1 MSGPNEN
8 KPGKK
13 KHGKGSRKAKPS
25 LNQKPDQVLDEKP
38 EPVQSHKLE
47 QLASHQPEPLASHE
61 PEQLVSHEPEPL
73 QSHEPEQLASHE
85 PEPLQSHEPEQLVSH
100 EPEPLQSHEPEQL
113 ASHEPEPLQS
123 HEPEPVQ
130 SAKPEPVLSAK
141 PEPCRDGNKQADPA
155 VASGNAL
162 SVDFQTLATAYGNYT
177 KKSFEQ
183 TQAFVEKLSGVRSL
197 DKAVEIQTEFA
208 KQAYETFV
216 TESQKIR
223 ELYRGLAKQNLR
235 PFEGI
240 AAKKTPT
247 SH

>member
-1 MSGPNEN
+1 MEIRKMSGPNEN

-25 LNQKPDQVLDEKP
+25 QNQKPDQMPEEKP
-38 EPVQSHKLE
+38 VPLQSHKLE
-47 QLASHQPEPLASHE
+47 QLASPEPE
-61 PEQLVSHEPEPL
+61 PSQSHEPEPL
-73 QSHEPEQLASHE
+73 QSREPDPLQSHE
-85 PEPLQSHEPEQLVSH
+85 PEPLQSP
-100 EPEPLQSHEPEQL
+100 EPEPLRS
-113 ASHEPEPLQS
+113 PEPLQLRS
-123 HEPEPVQ
+123 EKQ
-130 SAKPEPVLSAK
+130 
-141 PEPCRDGNKQADPA
+141 EPCQDGDKQADPA
-155 VASGNAL
+155 VASENAV

-223 ELYRGLAKQNLR
+223 ELYRGLAQKNLK
-235 PFEGI
+235 PFEGLV
-240 AAKKTPT
+240 AKKTPT

>member
-1 MSGPNEN
+1 MSGPNEK

-13 KHGKGSRKAKPS
+13 KLGKGSRKAKPS
-25 LNQKPDQVLDEKP
+25 QNQKPDQMPDEKP
-38 EPVQSHKLE
+38 EPLQSHKLE
-47 QLASHQPEPLASHE
+47 QLASN
-61 PEQLVSHEPEPL
+61 EPEPL
-73 QSHEPEQLASHE
+73 QSHEPERLASHE
-85 PEPLQSHEPEQLVSH
+85 PEPLQSPEPEQL
-100 EPEPLQSHEPEQL
+100 
-113 ASHEPEPLQS
+113 
-123 HEPEPVQ
+123 Q
-130 SAKPEPVLSAK
+130 SAKPEPCQA
-141 PEPCRDGNKQADPA
+141 GNKQADPA
-155 VASGNAL
+155 IASGNAL

-240 AAKKTPT
+240 VAKKTPT

>member
-1 MSGPNEN
+1 MEIRKMSGPNEN

-25 LNQKPDQVLDEKP
+25 QNQKPDQVLDEKP
-38 EPVQSHKLE
+38 EPLQSHKLE
-47 QLASHQPEPLASHE
+47 QLASP
-61 PEQLVSHEPEPL
+61 EPEPL
-73 QSHEPEQLASHE
+73 QSHQPEQLQSPE
-85 PEPLQSHEPEQLVSH
+85 PEPLQSHQPEPLPNL
-100 EPEPLQSHEPEQL
+100 EPEPLQRLEPERLRSEKQ
-113 ASHEPEPLQS
+113 
-123 HEPEPVQ
+123 
-130 SAKPEPVLSAK
+130 
-141 PEPCRDGNKQADPA
+141 EPCQDGNKHADPA
-155 VASGNAL
+155 VASEPPL

-223 ELYRGLAKQNLR
+223 ELYRGLAKQNLK
-235 PFEGI
+235 PFEGVV
-240 AAKKTPT
+240 AKKTPT

>member
-1 MSGPNEN
+1 MEIRKMSGPNEN

-25 LNQKPDQVLDEKP
+25 QNQKPDQMPDEKP

-47 QLASHQPEPLASHE
+47 QLASHEPEPPQSSE
-61 PEQLVSHEPEPL
+61 PEQPQIEK
-73 QSHEPEQLASHE
+73 Q
-85 PEPLQSHEPEQLVSH
+85 
-100 EPEPLQSHEPEQL
+100 
-113 ASHEPEPLQS
+113 
-123 HEPEPVQ
+123 
-130 SAKPEPVLSAK
+130 
-141 PEPCRDGNKQADPA
+141 EPCQDGNKQFDPG
-155 VASGNAL
+155 VASEPPL

-235 PFEGI
+235 PFEGSV
-240 AAKKTPT
+240 AKKTPT

>member
-1 MSGPNEN
+1 MEIRKMSGPNEN
-8 KPGKK
+8 KPGKKK

-25 LNQKPDQVLDEKP
+25 QNQKPDQMLDEKP

-47 QLASHQPEPLASHE
+47 QLASH
-61 PEQLVSHEPEPL
+61 EPEPL
-73 QSHEPEQLASHE
+73 QSHQ
-85 PEPLQSHEPEQLVSH
+85 PEPLQSRQPEQLQSA
-100 EPEPLQSHEPEQL
+100 EPETQQSPEPAPLRSHQPEQRQ
-113 ASHEPEPLQS
+113 SPRPEQPQV
-123 HEPEPVQ
+123 E
-130 SAKPEPVLSAK
+130 K
-141 PEPCRDGNKQADPA
+141 PEPCRDGNKQFDPA
-155 VASGNAL
+155 VASEDAP

-240 AAKKTPT
+240 AAKKNPT

>member
-25 LNQKPDQVLDEKP
+25 LNQKPDQMLDEKP

-47 QLASHQPEPLASHE
+47 QLASHELEPLQSPEPEPLQSHQPEPL
-61 PEQLVSHEPEPL
+61 QNHEPEPL
-73 QSHEPEQLASHE
+73 QSRWPEQL
-85 PEPLQSHEPEQLVSH
+85 QSP
-100 EPEPLQSHEPEQL
+100 
-113 ASHEPEPLQS
+113 
-123 HEPEPVQ
+123 
-130 SAKPEPVLSAK
+130 KPQQPQVEK
-141 PEPCRDGNKQADPA
+141 PEPCRDGNKQFDPA
-155 VASGNAL
+155 VASETAH

-235 PFEGI
+235 PFEGMV
-240 AAKKTPT
+240 AKKTPT

>member
-1 MSGPNEN
+1 MEIRKMSGPNEN

-25 LNQKPDQVLDEKP
+25 LNQKPDQMLDEKS

-47 QLASHQPEPLASHE
+47 QLASHEPEPLVSHAPEPLQSHE
-61 PEQLVSHEPEPL
+61 PEQLVSHAPEPL
-73 QSHEPEQLASHE
+73 QSHEPEQLASHAREPLQSPE
-85 PEPLQSHEPEQLVSH
+85 PEPLQSP
-100 EPEPLQSHEPEQL
+100 EPEPLR
-113 ASHEPEPLQS
+113 
-123 HEPEPVQ
+123 
-130 SAKPEPVLSAK
+130 SAKPEPVQSVKA
-141 PEPCRDGNKQADPA
+141 EPCRDGNKQADPA
-155 VASGNAL
+155 VGNAL
-162 SVDFQTLATAYGNYT
+162 SVDLQTLATAYGNYT

-240 AAKKTPT
+240 VAKKTPT

>member
-8 KPGKK
+8 KPGKKK

-25 LNQKPDQVLDEKP
+25 PNQKPDQMLDEKP
-38 EPVQSHKLE
+38 EPLQSHKLE
-47 QLASHQPEPLASHE
+47 QLASHELEPLQSPEPEPLQSHQPEPL
-61 PEQLVSHEPEPL
+61 QNHEPEPL
-73 QSHEPEQLASHE
+73 QSRWPEQL
-85 PEPLQSHEPEQLVSH
+85 QSP
-100 EPEPLQSHEPEQL
+100 
-113 ASHEPEPLQS
+113 
-123 HEPEPVQ
+123 
-130 SAKPEPVLSAK
+130 KPQQPQVEK
-141 PEPCRDGNKQADPA
+141 PEPCRDGNKQFDPA
-155 VASGNAL
+155 VASENAH

-235 PFEGI
+235 PFEGMV
-240 AAKKTPT
+240 AKKTPT

>member
-1 MSGPNEN
+1 MEIRKMSGPNEN

-25 LNQKPDQVLDEKP
+25 LNQKRDQMLDEKP

-47 QLASHQPEPLASHE
+47 QLASHEPEPLQSPEPEPLASHE
-61 PEQLVSHEPEPL
+61 PA
-73 QSHEPEQLASHE
+73 QLASHE
-85 PEPLQSHEPEQLVSH
+85 PEPLQSP
-100 EPEPLQSHEPEQL
+100 EPEQL

-130 SAKPEPVLSAK
+130 SAKPEPVQSVKA
-141 PEPCRDGNKQADPA
+141 EPCRDGNKQADPA

-177 KKSFEQ
+177 KRSFEQ

-240 AAKKTPT
+240 VAKKNPT

>member
-1 MSGPNEN
+1 M
-8 KPGKK
+8 
-13 KHGKGSRKAKPS
+13 
-25 LNQKPDQVLDEKP
+25 LDEKP

-47 QLASHQPEPLASHE
+47 QLASN
-61 PEQLVSHEPEPL
+61 EPEPL
-73 QSHEPEQLASHE
+73 QSHEPERLQSPEPERLQSPEPEQLASHE
-85 PEPLQSHEPEQLVSH
+85 PEPLQSPEPEQL
-100 EPEPLQSHEPEQL
+100 
-113 ASHEPEPLQS
+113 
-123 HEPEPVQ
+123 Q
-130 SAKPEPVLSAK
+130 SAKPEPCQA
-141 PEPCRDGNKQADPA
+141 GNKQADPA
-155 VASGNAL
+155 IASGNAL

-240 AAKKTPT
+240 VAKKTPT

>member
-25 LNQKPDQVLDEKP
+25 LNQKPDQMLDEKP

-47 QLASHQPEPLASHE
+47 QLASHE
-61 PEQLVSHEPEPL
+61 PEQL
-73 QSHEPEQLASHE
+73 QSHEPEPLASHE
-85 PEPLQSHEPEQLVSH
+85 PEPLQSP
-100 EPEPLQSHEPEQL
+100 EPEPLQSM
-113 ASHEPEPLQS
+113 
-123 HEPEPVQ
+123 
-130 SAKPEPVLSAK
+130 K
-141 PEPCRDGNKQADPA
+141 PEPCRDGNKQSDPA

-235 PFEGI
+235 PFEGM

-247 SH
+247 AH

>member
-1 MSGPNEN
+1 MEIRKMSGPNEN

-25 LNQKPDQVLDEKP
+25 LNQKPDQMLDEKP
-38 EPVQSHKLE
+38 EPAQSHKLE
-47 QLASHQPEPLASHE
+47 QLASN
-61 PEQLVSHEPEPL
+61 EPEPL
-73 QSHEPEQLASHE
+73 QSHEPERLASHE
-85 PEPLQSHEPEQLVSH
+85 PEPLQSPEPEQL
-100 EPEPLQSHEPEQL
+100 
-113 ASHEPEPLQS
+113 
-123 HEPEPVQ
+123 Q
-130 SAKPEPVLSAK
+130 SAKPEPCQA
-141 PEPCRDGNKQADPA
+141 GNKQADPA
-155 VASGNAL
+155 IASGNAL

-240 AAKKTPT
+240 VAKKTPT

>member
-25 LNQKPDQVLDEKP
+25 LNQKPDQMLDEKP

-47 QLASHQPEPLASHE
+47 QLASN
-61 PEQLVSHEPEPL
+61 EPEPL
-73 QSHEPEQLASHE
+73 QSHEPERLASHE
-85 PEPLQSHEPEQLVSH
+85 PEPLQSPEPEQL
-100 EPEPLQSHEPEQL
+100 
-113 ASHEPEPLQS
+113 
-123 HEPEPVQ
+123 Q
-130 SAKPEPVLSAK
+130 SAKPEPCQA
-141 PEPCRDGNKQADPA
+141 GNKQADPA
-155 VASGNAL
+155 IASGNAL

-223 ELYRGLAKQNLR
+223 ELYSGLARQSFKPL
-235 PFEGI
+235 ESLV
-240 AAKKTPT
+240 AKA
-247 SH
+247 SQAGR

>member
-25 LNQKPDQVLDEKP
+25 LNQKPDQMLDEKP
-38 EPVQSHKLE
+38 QPVPSHKLE
-47 QLASHQPEPLASHE
+47 QLANHEPEQLASHE
-61 PEQLVSHEPEPL
+61 PEQLVSHESEQL
-73 QSHEPEQLASHE
+73 QSHEPEPLASHE
-85 PEPLQSHEPEQLVSH
+85 PEPLQSP
-100 EPEPLQSHEPEQL
+100 EPEPLQ
-113 ASHEPEPLQS
+113 
-123 HEPEPVQ
+123 
-130 SAKPEPVLSAK
+130 SAK

-155 VASGNAL
+155 IASGNAL

-240 AAKKTPT
+240 AAKKNPT

>member
-25 LNQKPDQVLDEKP
+25 LNQKPDQMLDEKP
-38 EPVQSHKLE
+38 EPVLSHKLE
-47 QLASHQPEPLASHE
+47 QLASH
-61 PEQLVSHEPEPL
+61 EPEP
-73 QSHEPEQLASHE
+73 P
-85 PEPLQSHEPEQLVSH
+85 
-100 EPEPLQSHEPEQL
+100 

-130 SAKPEPVLSAK
+130 SAKPEPVQSVKA
-141 PEPCRDGNKQADPA
+141 EPCRDGNKQADPA

-235 PFEGI
+235 PFEGMV
-240 AAKKTPT
+240 AKKTPT

>member
-25 LNQKPDQVLDEKP
+25 LNQKPDQMLDEKP

-47 QLASHQPEPLASHE
+47 QLASN
-61 PEQLVSHEPEPL
+61 EPEPL
-73 QSHEPEQLASHE
+73 QSHEPKQLASHE
-85 PEPLQSHEPEQLVSH
+85 PEPLQSPEPEQL
-100 EPEPLQSHEPEQL
+100 
-113 ASHEPEPLQS
+113 
-123 HEPEPVQ
+123 Q
-130 SAKPEPVLSAK
+130 SAKPEPCQA
-141 PEPCRDGNKQADPA
+141 GNKQADPA
-155 VASGNAL
+155 IASGNAL

-235 PFEGI
+235 PFDGI

>member
-1 MSGPNEN
+1 MEIRKMSGPNEN

-25 LNQKPDQVLDEKP
+25 LKQKPDQMLDEKP

-47 QLASHQPEPLASHE
+47 QLASHEPEPLQSYEPEPLASREPEPLLSHE
-61 PEQLVSHEPEPL
+61 PEQLLSPEPEPL
-73 QSHEPEQLASHE
+73 QSPKPEQL
-85 PEPLQSHEPEQLVSH
+85 QSE
-100 EPEPLQSHEPEQL
+100 
-113 ASHEPEPLQS
+113 
-123 HEPEPVQ
+123 
-130 SAKPEPVLSAK
+130 K
-141 PEPCRDGNKQADPA
+141 PEPCQDGNKQADPA
-155 VASGNAL
+155 VASENAVP
-162 SVDFQTLATAYGNYT
+162 VDFQTLAMAYGNYT

-223 ELYRGLAKQNLR
+223 ELYRGLAKRNLR
-235 PFEGI
+235 PFEGMV
-240 AAKKTPT
+240 AKKTPT

>member
-25 LNQKPDQVLDEKP
+25 QNLKPDQMPDEKP

-47 QLASHQPEPLASHE
+47 QLASHESEPLQSR
-61 PEQLVSHEPEPL
+61 EPEPL
-73 QSHEPEQLASHE
+73 QSPEPEPLLSPELEPLQIHEPEQLRSE
-85 PEPLQSHEPEQLVSH
+85 KL
-100 EPEPLQSHEPEQL
+100 
-113 ASHEPEPLQS
+113 
-123 HEPEPVQ
+123 
-130 SAKPEPVLSAK
+130 
-141 PEPCRDGNKQADPA
+141 EPCQDGNKQADPA
-155 VASGNAL
+155 VAPENAVP
-162 SVDFQTLATAYGNYT
+162 VDFQTLATAYGNYT

-223 ELYRGLAKQNLR
+223 ELYRGLAKRNLR
-235 PFEGI
+235 PFEGLV
-240 AAKKTPT
+240 AKKTPT

>member
-1 MSGPNEN
+1 MEIRKMSGPNEN

-25 LNQKPDQVLDEKP
+25 QNLKPDQMPDEKP

-47 QLASHQPEPLASHE
+47 QLASHE
-61 PEQLVSHEPEPL
+61 PEQL

-85 PEPLQSHEPEQLVSH
+85 PEPLQSP
-100 EPEPLQSHEPEQL
+100 EPEPLQ
-113 ASHEPEPLQS
+113 
-123 HEPEPVQ
+123 
-130 SAKPEPVLSAK
+130 SAK

-235 PFEGI
+235 PFEGM

>member
-25 LNQKPDQVLDEKP
+25 LNQKPDQMLDEKP
-38 EPVQSHKLE
+38 EPLQSHKLE
-47 QLASHQPEPLASHE
+47 QLASHE
-61 PEQLVSHEPEPL
+61 PEQL
-73 QSHEPEQLASHE
+73 QSHEPEPLASHE
-85 PEPLQSHEPEQLVSH
+85 PEPLQSP
-100 EPEPLQSHEPEQL
+100 EPEPLQSM
-113 ASHEPEPLQS
+113 
-123 HEPEPVQ
+123 
-130 SAKPEPVLSAK
+130 K

>member
-1 MSGPNEN
+1 MEIRKMSGPNEN

-25 LNQKPDQVLDEKP
+25 LNQKPDQMLDEKS

-47 QLASHQPEPLASHE
+47 QLASHEPEPLVSHAPEPLQSHE
-61 PEQLVSHEPEPL
+61 PEQLVSHAPEPL

-85 PEPLQSHEPEQLVSH
+85 PEQLASHAREPLQSP
-100 EPEPLQSHEPEQL
+100 EPEPLR
-113 ASHEPEPLQS
+113 
-123 HEPEPVQ
+123 
-130 SAKPEPVLSAK
+130 SAKPEPVQSVKA
-141 PEPCRDGNKQADPA
+141 EPCRDGNKQADPA
-155 VASGNAL
+155 IASGNAL

>member
-1 MSGPNEN
+1 M
-8 KPGKK
+8 
-13 KHGKGSRKAKPS
+13 
-25 LNQKPDQVLDEKP
+25 LDEKP

-47 QLASHQPEPLASHE
+47 QLASH
-61 PEQLVSHEPEPL
+61 EPEPL
-73 QSHEPEQLASHE
+73 QSPE
-85 PEPLQSHEPEQLVSH
+85 PEPLQ
-100 EPEPLQSHEPEQL
+100 
-113 ASHEPEPLQS
+113 
-123 HEPEPVQ
+123 
-130 SAKPEPVLSAK
+130 SAK
-141 PEPCRDGNKQADPA
+141 PEPCRDGNKQSDPA
-155 VASGNAL
+155 AASGNAL

-235 PFEGI
+235 PFEGSV
-240 AAKKTPT
+240 AKKTPT

>member
-25 LNQKPDQVLDEKP
+25 LNQKPDQMLDEKP

-47 QLASHQPEPLASHE
+47 QLASN
-61 PEQLVSHEPEPL
+61 EPEPL
-73 QSHEPEQLASHE
+73 QSHEPERLQSHE
-85 PEPLQSHEPEQLVSH
+85 PEPLQSYEPEQLASL
-100 EPEPLQSHEPEQL
+100 EPEPLQSPEPEQL
-113 ASHEPEPLQS
+113 
-123 HEPEPVQ
+123 Q
-130 SAKPEPVLSAK
+130 SAKPEPCQA
-141 PEPCRDGNKQADPA
+141 GNKQADPA
-155 VASGNAL
+155 IASGNAL

-240 AAKKTPT
+240 VAKKTST

>member
-1 MSGPNEN
+1 MEIRKMSGPNEN

-25 LNQKPDQVLDEKP
+25 PNQKPDQMLDEKP

-47 QLASHQPEPLASHE
+47 QLASY
-61 PEQLVSHEPEPL
+61 EPEPL
-73 QSHEPEQLASHE
+73 QSHEPKQ
-85 PEPLQSHEPEQLVSH
+85 LQSHEPEQL
-100 EPEPLQSHEPEQL
+100 
-113 ASHEPEPLQS
+113 
-123 HEPEPVQ
+123 Q
-130 SAKPEPVLSAK
+130 SAKPEP
-141 PEPCRDGNKQADPA
+141 CQDGNKQADPA
-155 VASGNAL
+155 IASGNAL

-235 PFEGI
+235 PFEGSV
-240 AAKKTPT
+240 AKKTPT

>member
-1 MSGPNEN
+1 MEIRKMSGPNEN

-25 LNQKPDQVLDEKP
+25 LNQKPDQMLDEKP
-38 EPVQSHKLE
+38 EPAQSHKLE
-47 QLASHQPEPLASHE
+47 QLAHEPEPRQSPE
-61 PEQLVSHEPEPL
+61 PEQL
-73 QSHEPEQLASHE
+73 
-85 PEPLQSHEPEQLVSH
+85 
-100 EPEPLQSHEPEQL
+100 
-113 ASHEPEPLQS
+113 
-123 HEPEPVQ
+123 Q
-130 SAKPEPVLSAK
+130 SAKPEP
-141 PEPCRDGNKQADPA
+141 CQNGNKQADPA

>member
-1 MSGPNEN
+1 MEIRKMSGPNEN

-25 LNQKPDQVLDEKP
+25 LNQKPDQMLDEKP

-47 QLASHQPEPLASHE
+47 QP
-61 PEQLVSHEPEPL
+61 
-73 QSHEPEQLASHE
+73 ASHE
-85 PEPLQSHEPEQLVSH
+85 PEPLQSP
-100 EPEPLQSHEPEQL
+100 EPEPLQ
-113 ASHEPEPLQS
+113 
-123 HEPEPVQ
+123 
-130 SAKPEPVLSAK
+130 SAK

-155 VASGNAL
+155 IASGNAL

>member
-25 LNQKPDQVLDEKP
+25 LNQKPDQMLDEKP

-47 QLASHQPEPLASHE
+47 QLASN
-61 PEQLVSHEPEPL
+61 EPEPL
-73 QSHEPEQLASHE
+73 QSHEPERLQSHE
-85 PEPLQSHEPEQLVSH
+85 PEPLQSYEPEQLASL
-100 EPEPLQSHEPEQL
+100 EPEPLQSPEPEQL
-113 ASHEPEPLQS
+113 
-123 HEPEPVQ
+123 Q
-130 SAKPEPVLSAK
+130 SAKPEPCQA
-141 PEPCRDGNKQADPA
+141 GNKQADPA
-155 VASGNAL
+155 IASGNAL

-240 AAKKTPT
+240 VAKKTPT

>member
-25 LNQKPDQVLDEKP
+25 LNQKPDQMLDEKP

-47 QLASHQPEPLASHE
+47 QLAN
-61 PEQLVSHEPEPL
+61 
-73 QSHEPEQLASHE
+73 
-85 PEPLQSHEPEQLVSH
+85 
-100 EPEPLQSHEPEQL
+100 
-113 ASHEPEPLQS
+113 HEPEPLQS
-123 HEPEPVQ
+123 HEPEPLA
-130 SAKPEPVLSAK
+130 SHEPEPLASHEPEPLQSAK

-240 AAKKTPT
+240 AAKKNPT

>member
-1 MSGPNEN
+1 MEIRKMSGPNEN

-25 LNQKPDQVLDEKP
+25 LNQKPDQMLDEKP

-47 QLASHQPEPLASHE
+47 QLASH
-61 PEQLVSHEPEPL
+61 EPEPL
-73 QSHEPEQLASHE
+73 QSPE
-85 PEPLQSHEPEQLVSH
+85 PEPLQ
-100 EPEPLQSHEPEQL
+100 
-113 ASHEPEPLQS
+113 
-123 HEPEPVQ
+123 
-130 SAKPEPVLSAK
+130 SAK

-155 VASGNAL
+155 IASGNAH

>member
-1 MSGPNEN
+1 MEIRKMSGPNEN

-25 LNQKPDQVLDEKP
+25 LNQKPDQTLDEKP
-38 EPVQSHKLE
+38 ERVQSHKLE
-47 QLASHQPEPLASHE
+47 QLVSHQPE
-61 PEQLVSHEPEPL
+61 QL

-85 PEPLQSHEPEQLVSH
+85 PEPMASPEPEQLRSHEPEQL
-100 EPEPLQSHEPEQL
+100 
-113 ASHEPEPLQS
+113 
-123 HEPEPVQ
+123 Q
-130 SAKPEPVLSAK
+130 SAKPEP
-141 PEPCRDGNKQADPA
+141 CQDGNKQADPA